1 MNCPCLCDE
10 QDLQEEG
17 DETEN
22 GEEHFPAPR
31 LPHLPGEQVADAGHN
46 GLQAGKLRDGREVTS
61 AGQHITTAVRTAI

>member
-31 LPHLPGEQVADAGHN
+31 LPHLPGEQVDDAGRN
-46 GLQAGKLRDGREVTS
+46 GLQPTKLRDGREVTS
-61 AGQHITTAVRTAI
+61 DALNSITATS